1 MSDAVVHTEI
11 RSSALSVDELLALA
25 ADPAA
30 GGTAVFLGT
39 VRDHTPEAPGAV
51 VTGLEYEAHPRAQAL
66 LREVAEKVAADHEV
80 IRLAAVHRVGPLAVG
95 ETAVIVVA
103 SAAHRGQAFDACRAL
118 IDTLKEQVPIW
129 KKEGFDDGSH
139 TWVGI

>member
-1 MSDAVVHTEI
+1 MSSIVIHTEI
-11 RSSALSVDELLALA
+11 RTSPLSVDELLALV

-30 GGTAVFLGT
+30 GGTALFLGT

-51 VTGLEYEAHPRAQAL
+51 VTGLEYEAHPRAAEL
-66 LREVAEKVAADHEV
+66 LREVAEKVATDHDLV
-80 IRLAAVHRVGPLAVG
+80 ALAAVHRVGPLAVG
-95 ETAVIVVA
+95 DTAVVVVA

-129 KKEGFDDGSH
+129 KREGFQDGSH